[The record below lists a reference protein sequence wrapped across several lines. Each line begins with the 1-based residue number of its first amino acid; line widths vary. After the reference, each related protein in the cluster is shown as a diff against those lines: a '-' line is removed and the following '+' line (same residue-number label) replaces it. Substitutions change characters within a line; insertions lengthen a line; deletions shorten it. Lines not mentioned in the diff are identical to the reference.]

1 MALKELACQSRRC
14 KRHGFDPWG
23 RKILWRRKWQA
34 TPVFLPGESHGQ
46 TEELDS
52 PKSWTRPRQLSTHC
66 DDRLPPYD
74 RHCIFSIFFLSTLFY
89 SYFFLNL
96 EAEHPTTL
104 GILLVHEYNMS
115 YLGYFLL
122 VLLYVYFSVQFSHSV
137 VSNSLRPHGWQHIRP
152 PCPSSAPGVYT
163 I

>member
-1 MALKELACQSRRC
+1 MGSIPGA
-14 KRHGFDPWG
+14 G
-23 RKILWRRKWQA
+23 RSS
-34 TPVFLPGESHGQ
+34 GEGNGKPLQYSCL
-46 TEELDS
+46 ENPMDRL
-52 PKSWTRPRQLSTHC
+52 KSWTVQRVGHDQSNLVRIMMT
-66 DDRLPPYD
+66 RLPPYD
-74 RHCIFSIFFLSTLFY
+74 RHCIFSLFFLSTLFY

-137 VSNSLRPHGWQHIRP
+137 VSNSLRPHGLRHIRP
-152 PCPSSAPGVYT
+152 SYPSSTPEVFSNSCPLSC
-163 I
+163 